1 MGSENNKSSDL
12 SDLIEMLSKYR
23 KRLVR
28 YNTYFIEVDCKVEA
42 VKNAIKDD
50 IRVIDDIVKV
60 LSGESSK

>member
-12 SDLIEMLSKYR
+12 IEMFSKYR
-23 KRLVR
+23 ERLVR

-42 VKNAIKDD
+42 VKSAIKDD

-60 LSGESSK
+60 LSGESLK